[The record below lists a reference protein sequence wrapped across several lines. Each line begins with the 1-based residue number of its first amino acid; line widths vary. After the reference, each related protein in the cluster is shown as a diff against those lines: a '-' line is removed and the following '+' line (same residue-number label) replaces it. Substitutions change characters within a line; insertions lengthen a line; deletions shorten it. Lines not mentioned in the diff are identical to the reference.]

1 MLAVALDRDQVLPD
15 LPGRE
20 GDAVVAFGQ
29 LLEEA
34 RLLDARRRD
43 DVSVKRPQIV
53 FRQVLWQAKVRSGP
67 NRDCLALGS
76 FYRHLAGEGR
86 ALDMFVR
93 KLGVD
98 LVLAGC

>member
-1 MLAVALDRDQVLPD
+1 MLSVALDADQVLSD
-15 LPGRE
+15 FPGRE
-20 GDAVVAFGQ
+20 GDTVVALGQ

-34 RLLDARRRD
+34 RLLDARGRD
-43 DVSVKRPQIV
+43 DVSVERPQIV
-53 FRQVLWQAKVRSGP
+53 FRQVLRQAKVRSGP

-76 FYRHLAGEGR
+76 FPRHLAGKGR